1 MAANDRNAVLTRVGK
16 GTPMGKYMRFF
27 WHAITPDVNLRD
39 EPMRVRLLGEDLVL
53 YRETGGKLG
62 LVPERCPHRGASL
75 ACGMV
80 EKDGLVCAYHG
91 WKFDLTGQ
99 CVDTPAEPAD
109 SKLKERI
116 KIASYPVQELGGLI
130 WAYLGE
136 LPAPLLPRY
145 EYLVGEEFDRDVGIS
160 VMPCNW
166 LQIAENN
173 MDPYHVE
180 HLHFRYTNYIHAKL
194 GKPLI
199 KARKHAKV
207 DYEVFEHGIIKRRL
221 WVGDSEDSDEWK
233 IGHPQ
238 IWPGHAVI
246 TYPGGWIQSQI
257 RVPVDDTN
265 TLIYWYNARPRKAGA
280 APAKRIRV
288 WENPLRDTRGQYLTD
303 NLNGQDLMVMYT
315 QGDISDRST
324 ENLGQSDRGV
334 ALYRRCLHEQL
345 ERIERGEDPM
355 GVVRD
360 PALNEPF
367 IKLPLERHVDY
378 DLSGVQASPDHGW
391 DDLEKDAAE

>member
-1 MAANDRNAVLTRVGK
+1 MIFARARQGRQWEERVAANDRNAVLTRVGK

-145 EYLVGEEFDRDVGIS
+145 EYLVGEEFDRDVAYRSCRATGCKSPKTTWTPTTSNTFIS
-160 VMPCNW
+160 
-166 LQIAENN
+166 A
-173 MDPYHVE
+173 
-180 HLHFRYTNYIHAKL
+180 
-194 GKPLI
+194 
-199 KARKHAKV
+199 
-207 DYEVFEHGIIKRRL
+207 
-221 WVGDSEDSDEWK
+221 
-233 IGHPQ
+233 
-238 IWPGHAVI
+238 
-246 TYPGGWIQSQI
+246 
-257 RVPVDDTN
+257 
-265 TLIYWYNARPRKAGA
+265 
-280 APAKRIRV
+280 
-288 WENPLRDTRGQYLTD
+288 TRT
-303 NLNGQDLMVMYT
+303 T
-315 QGDISDRST
+315 FTPSS
-324 ENLGQSDRGV
+324 
-334 ALYRRCLHEQL
+334 
-345 ERIERGEDPM
+345 
-355 GVVRD
+355 
-360 PALNEPF
+360 
-367 IKLPLERHVDY
+367 
-378 DLSGVQASPDHGW
+378 AS
-391 DDLEKDAAE
+391 L